1 MELGW
6 KRYHRT
12 WKETGREEAKR
23 RWRETERLFE
33 MLNRLL
39 IVSKSCFLASCIN
52 FPRFYRDYI
61 HGLSATAV

>member
-6 KRYHRT
+6 KKSHRT
-12 WKETGREEAKR
+12 WKEAGREEAKR

-39 IVSKSCFLASCIN
+39 SMSKSCFLASSIN
-52 FPRFYRDYI
+52 LP
-61 HGLSATAV
+61 